1 MCLIRTCIFEMEEQ
15 ADDIRE
21 DHKAN
26 VQKFIIDASMLARA
40 PLTAME

>member
-1 MCLIRTCIFEMEEQ
+1 MEEQ